1 MDGYCVELAGSPH
14 AIGVQ
19 RDCAPSTGYRWY
31 LTRLDQG
38 LSLVDFGFRYDGEVR
53 PGSGGKAFFTFQAV
67 KEGSVGV
74 HLTKYR
80 TFDLSTVDA
89 GEELTY
95 TISGEAGAAPADTLN
110 VLVGW
115 TAFAPVDGDSAS
127 VLQKA
132 LHGRVGVGYT
142 PLVVAVQVVSGRN
155 YLFVCNARIVYPSA
169 QNYAVLGKAYQP
181 LKGDAEIREIV
192 QIGHPHFVGSF
203 GAFAPVE
210 PDDAVFKA
218 ATKNL
223 YGVDYTPLAA
233 TAQLVAGKNYLY
245 AANAEVVYS
254 GAEPYPVFV
263 KVYQSLQGEI
273 QITGVI
279 DAYDYK

>member
-1 MDGYCVELAGSPH
+1 MGETTKKLGEVFTIE
-14 AIGVQ
+14 

-38 LSLVDFGFRYDGEVR
+38 LSLVDFGFKYDGEVK

-80 TFDLSTVDA
+80 LFDLCSVDA

-95 TISGEAGAAPADTLN
+95 TISGEAGAVPVDTLN
-110 VLVGW
+110 VLGGW
-115 TAFAPVDGDSAS
+115 TAFALVDGDSAS

-132 LHGRVGVGYT
+132 LRGRLGVGYT
-142 PLVVAVQVVSGRN
+142 PLLAAKQLVNGTN
-155 YLFVCNARIVYPSA
+155 YLFVCNSRIVYPSA
-169 QNYAVLGKAYQP
+169 RNYAVLVKVYQP
-181 LKGDAEIREIV
+181 LKGESEIREIV
-192 QIGHPHFVGSF
+192 QIGHPHFTGSF

-218 ATKNL
+218 AMQNL
-223 YGVDYTPLAA
+223 YGVDYTPLVA
-233 TAQLVAGKNYLY
+233 TEQLVAGRNYLY
-245 AANAEVVYS
+245 AANAKVVYPGS
-254 GAEPYPVFV
+254 EPYPVFV
-263 KVYQSLQGEI
+263 KVYQPLQGEI
-273 QITGVI
+273 QVTGII
-279 DAYDYK
+279 DAYAYK